1 MTSKPYTSGIGI
13 GPTDEL
19 NLRVSVGALVRVLFA
34 DPRDGEILLALERK
48 ATLLKS
54 EDGYSVEVKSQP
66 FGGALRLLDPSALQK
81 RVGDFHFDSEPSR
94 AEQDFR
100 IFVRPSHWESAQE
113 FCLEHI
119 RRPDTSVL
127 EADPTR
133 ELAEEFADALRIDL
147 EPNQYTVQAVGTIIE
162 GHPSSTEFIH
172 AKGYPTV
179 RIYRIFETRIL
190 DSSLASALIRN
201 SETRSDSE
209 LCEIALEDAR
219 QGGLGRA
226 NAVLTLPLNQLN
238 AAYLSV
244 PLESRNT
251 SIWFQ
256 EHQLD
261 ATVAAVLEDV
271 TVSKYHR
278 LRSNQ

>member
-1 MTSKPYTSGIGI
+1 MTAKLYTSGIGI

-19 NLRVSVGALVRVLFA
+19 SLRVSVGALVRVLFA
-34 DPRDGEILLALERK
+34 HPRDGEILLALERK

-54 EDGYSVEVKSQP
+54 EDGYSTEVKSQP
-66 FGGALRLLDPSALQK
+66 FGGALRLLDPRPLQK
-81 RVGDFHFDSEPSR
+81 RIGGFHFDSEPSR
-94 AEQDFR
+94 LEQDFR
-100 IFVRPSHWESAQE
+100 IFIRPSDWEAVRE

-119 RRPDTSVL
+119 RRPDISVV
-127 EADPTR
+127 EADPAR

-147 EPNQYTVQAVGTIIE
+147 HPDQYTVQGVGIIME
-162 GHPSSTEFIH
+162 EHPSSTEFFH
-172 AKGYPTV
+172 ARGYPTA
-179 RIYRIFETRIL
+179 RIFSKFEARIL

-201 SETRSDSE
+201 SETCSDSE

-219 QGGLGRA
+219 HGGLGRA
-226 NAVLTLPLNQLN
+226 NAVLTLPLNQIT

-256 EHQLD
+256 DHQLD
-261 ATVAAVLEDV
+261 ETVAALLDDV
-271 TVSKYHR
+271 PVPKYRRVS
-278 LRSNQ
+278 